1 MKVQKAEFKAIIKEC
16 LKELVA
22 EGALDHMITGVVT
35 ERSQAMQQQ
44 TLLQD
49 PRIKMAAGGNP
60 IMEQVFADTAMNSM
74 NPQQPS
80 MPYGLNPDMIGQS
93 YNPMM
98 MPQQQMM
105 VPQGRNPLPP
115 RDPQAV
121 AALQAAVTN
130 HVQQQPISNWARL
143 AFNKPI
149 SNRPAQSGG
158 GFGGGGHLPGA
169 KKGSFE

>member
-1 MKVQKAEFKAIIKEC
+1 
-16 LKELVA
+16 
-22 EGALDHMITGVVT
+22 
-35 ERSQAMQQQ
+35 
-44 TLLQD
+44 
-49 PRIKMAAGGNP
+49 
-60 IMEQVFADTAMNSM
+60 
-74 NPQQPS
+74 
-80 MPYGLNPDMIGQS
+80 MIGQP

-98 MPQQQMM
+98 MQQQQMM

-130 HVQQQPISNWARL
+130 HVQQQQPVSNWARL